1 MKLQKLTAWLLIF
14 VAPAIIWSV
23 YVYASRMTR
32 IFSPTTDYSALA
44 LALAVGVVGVLI
56 LYRAPGI
63 RVFAA
68 LAYVVVTGPLMYM
81 GMVASLCYLG
91 DCP

>member
-1 MKLQKLTAWLLIF
+1 MKLRAIGTQLLIF
-14 VAPAIIWSV
+14 VVPAIIWSV

-32 IFSPTTDYSALA
+32 VFSPVTDYSALA
-44 LALAVGVVGVLI
+44 AALAVGVVGTLI

-68 LAYVVVTGPLMYM
+68 FAYVVVTGPLMYA